1 MDASEAVIAALTTTG
16 LTPSHNADKLRSL
29 GVTLMPPARSAPPA
43 DAQLALVELEN
54 RDQPSLWIAAT
65 ANLRAL
71 TRYNPSRY
79 YAMAVTELGAAI
91 AAAPSKPE

>member
-1 MDASEAVIAALTTTG
+1 MHSAE
-16 LTPSHNADKLRSL
+16 KLRSL
-29 GVTLMPPARSAPPA
+29 GVSLVSSPDNAPA
-43 DAQLALVELEN
+43 DNLQLALVELEN

-65 ANLRAL
+65 VNLRAL

-91 AAAPSKPE
+91 AAASSAEH